1 MENKPEDILLA
12 REKRVEFQQFLLKK
26 FNIPLL
32 VMKVNYP
39 GTNKENEIT
48 TGMIEKLDVIL
59 SDIFEYQIV
68 FKIYTI
74 TAEGPILIM
83 CIDKNAFQIKKIAID
98 IENKHI
104 LGRCVD
110 IDVYKVDERNIS
122 RRELG
127 YKPRKCYLCEEEA
140 HICARSKKHS
150 EEEVVRYIRNKYVKY
165 LQEYD
170 KMKY

>member
-12 REKRVEFQQFLLKK
+12 REKRVEFQELLLKK

-39 GTNKENEIT
+39 GVNKENEIT
-48 TGMIEKLDVIL
+48 TGMVEKLDIIL
-59 SDIFEYQIV
+59 SDIFQYQIV

-83 CIDKNAFQIKKIAID
+83 CIDKEAFEIKNIAVD

-110 IDVYKVDERNIS
+110 IDIYTVDGKAIS
-122 RRELG
+122 RRQLG

-140 HICARSKKHS
+140 HICARSRKHS
-150 EEEVVRYIRNKYVKY
+150 EEEIIRYIRSKYIKY
-165 LQEYD
+165 LQKYD
-170 KMKY
+170 EIKH